1 MCIRP
6 GITIDLDK
14 LTFEELV
21 QLFLHQ
27 VLKGSLEPANTRSFA
42 GTRYVTKA
50 FSSDVGMQQ
59 WLQHLQDL
67 Y

>member
-21 QLFLHQ
+21 QLFSHQ
-27 VLKGSLEPANTRSFA
+27 ILKGSLEPANNRSFA
-42 GTRYVTKA
+42 GVRYVTKA
-50 FSSDVGMQQ
+50 FSSDAGMRQ
-59 WLQHLQDL
+59 WLQHLQDS